1 MAHKGLVIFIAL
13 ALLTLPSALG
23 AAIEGG
29 QDVNPEGDDIPF
41 LVLERDSPSVDKVK
55 WSLTIEMSQEAYEN
69 GTTFDLI
76 TQVCTNDGVCD
87 PPVIMEA
94 AVNDRVHSISITPP
108 SDHTYVNWRV
118 KATDSEGNNTN
129 YPHGDWFK
137 TWSSCWYNDGNWG
150 GVNALDDGCDVN
162 EEDTPGFTAVAS
174 IAALGLAMIAISR
187 RESHQK

>member
-1 MAHKGLVIFIAL
+1 VILIAL
-13 ALLTLPSALG
+13 ALLTLPSTHG

-29 QDVNPEGDDIPF
+29 KDVNPEGNDVPF
-41 LVLERDSPSVDKVK
+41 SVVDRDSPSVDKVK
-55 WSLTIEMSQEAYEN
+55 WNLAIEMSQEAYDN
-69 GTTFDLI
+69 GTTFEII

-87 PPVIMEA
+87 PPTVIESQI
-94 AVNDRVHSISITPP
+94 NDRVHSISITPP

-162 EEDTPGFTAVAS
+162 EEDAPGFTAVAS
-174 IAALGLAMIAISR
+174 IAALGLGLIAISR
-187 RESHQK
+187 REGHQK

>member
-1 MAHKGLVIFIAL
+1 MLIAL
-13 ALLTLPSALG
+13 MLLTLPSTQG
-23 AAIEGG
+23 AATEGG
-29 QDVNPEGDDIPF
+29 QDVNPEGDDVPF

-55 WSLTIEMSQEAYEN
+55 WSLTIEMSQEAYDN

-94 AVNDRVHSISITPP
+94 EINDRVHSISITPP

-118 KATDSEGNNTN
+118 KATDAEGNNTN

-162 EEDTPGFTAVAS
+162 EEDAPGFTAVAS
-174 IAALGLAMIAISR
+174 IAALGLGVIAISR
-187 RESHQK
+187 RESYQK